1 MQIFCYLKEVCK
13 DGERFFARAC
23 DKTKGNS
30 LKVKEE
36 RLLLHMRKKC
46 FVVKMVRHWKR
57 LPRVVVDAPS
67 LAVFK
72 TSWMGFETTGQGK
85 CPCLRQEDCI
95 M

>member
-1 MQIFCYLKEVCK
+1 MGR
-13 DGERFFARAC
+13 DFFARAC
-23 DKTKGNS
+23 DKTKGNT

-72 TSWMGFETTGQGK
+72 TSWMGFETTVSESV
-85 CPCLRQEDCI
+85 PA
-95 M
+95 